1 MRSSIWS
8 SVYEIIRPFGRRRLV
23 SVCLV
28 MLLQAITQFLAVF
41 SLAPFLAAAT
51 DTALFRGSNAGQL
64 LLGVLGDVS
73 DFDLIMI
80 TGVVSLVSI
89 AVSNA
94 VGLLGDYTR
103 ARYSYALAH
112 WTRMRVLH
120 NVLSRRYEYFLSVN
134 TAHLL
139 KTLAEDVSTL
149 VNHVVMAILD
159 LASRAAIVLL
169 LALVVLIVSPQVML
183 VAVAGLGIFVLT
195 ILKPMRRR
203 AADSSDEL
211 LVWLRAMFKEV
222 NQLLAGIKPVL
233 ATSRVPQFVDR
244 VSRASRGYSSVMVR
258 MPIYAAIP
266 RSALEVLVFGG
277 IIAWVM
283 VVMATG
289 GNLIAM
295 LPQLGVIGLVAY
307 RMMPLLQ
314 AITIQSMNITSSR
327 QSLDEVLALYR
338 EQHLYADDEKP
349 WTASDEVPGAIAWS
363 QEIRLQEVSFT
374 YAGAERKAIDS
385 ISLTIPKGSHV
396 AFVGPTGSGKSTI
409 IDMLMGLLLPTE
421 GQILIDGRPLT
432 AEQTPAWRRGIG
444 YVPQDLFLYDATIAE
459 NIAFGFPREEVDDAR
474 MREVAGLARAAEFI
488 EQPGTAGFETMV
500 GERGVRLSG
509 GQRQRLALARALY
522 DGPNVLV
529 LDEATSALD
538 PRTEAAVVANL
549 GQGSEKL
556 TVISITHRLATI
568 KHYDC
573 IFFIRDGRIV
583 ASGSYDELQ
592 HDPHF
597 QEFSH

>member
-1 MRSSIWS
+1 MKSSIWS

-51 DTALFRGSNAGQL
+51 DPALFRSSSAGRL
-64 LLGVLGDVS
+64 LLVVLGDVS
-73 DFDLIMI
+73 EYDLIMI
-80 TGVVSLVSI
+80 TGVVSLLSI

-103 ARYSYALAH
+103 AKYAHELAH
-112 WTRMRVLH
+112 WTRVRVLH

-139 KTLAEDVSTL
+139 KTLAEDVSTM
-149 VNHVVMAILD
+149 VNHVVLAMLD
-159 LASRAAIVLL
+159 LASRVAIVLL
-169 LALVVLIVSPQVML
+169 LALVLLLISPQVML
-183 VAVAGLGIFVLT
+183 LSVVVLGIFTLT

-203 AADSSDEL
+203 AAISSDEL
-211 LVWLRAMFKEV
+211 LVWLRSLFLEV

-233 ATSRVPQFVDR
+233 ATSRVPQFVER
-244 VSRASRGYSSVMVR
+244 VSRASRGYSNVMTR
-258 MPIYAAIP
+258 LPIYAAVP
-266 RSALEVLVFGG
+266 RGALEVLVFGG
-277 IIAWVM
+277 VIAWVM
-283 VVMATG
+283 VVLATG
-289 GNLIAM
+289 GSLIAM

-314 AITIQSMNITSSR
+314 AIAIQSMNITSAR

-349 WTASDEVPGAIAWS
+349 WTASEEVSGAIAWS
-363 QEIRLQEVSFT
+363 QEIRLQDVSFT
-374 YAGAERKAIDS
+374 YAGAERKAIDG

-421 GQILIDGRPLT
+421 GQILIDGNALT
-432 AEQTPAWRRGIG
+432 AAQTPAWRKGIG

-459 NIAFGFPREEVDDAR
+459 NIAFGFLREDVDDAR
-474 MREVAGLARAAEFI
+474 VREVAGLARAAEFI

-522 DGPNVLV
+522 DGPNLLV

-549 GQGSEKL
+549 GKGREKL
-556 TVISITHRLATI
+556 TVISITHRLNTI
-568 KHYDC
+568 KHYDR

-592 HDPHF
+592 QDPHF
-597 QEFSH
+597 HEFSH